1 MRFEGHPSG
10 TSTAVGPSFF
20 VGQNSEPRW
29 NHSLHDATNI
39 LRRLAWLCAGTAALF
54 VVAVLE
60 WQTWQASKSFTG
72 GRETVAVA
80 QEPAHGITHPDAQLS
95 SDRVSMAAAPMIV
108 RTMIALAPTTQPG
121 ITGSLGAAA
130 TLRHSSAVR
139 KTESAHNEN
148 LGQEADGKDSTRV
161 KWLRAAMWRG
171 DADAP
176 VSLANLYLEGKDV
189 SRSCDQAL
197 RLLESAAEKPNAR
210 ARNRLAA
217 MYEIGTCV
225 QRDHVQAYHWLSSA
239 LAADRNNSWAQQNL
253 DQTWR
258 EMTSEERTMA
268 EAYR

>member
-20 VGQNSEPRW
+20 VGQNSEPHG
-29 NHSLHDATNI
+29 NNSVHEATNI

-60 WQTWQASKSFTG
+60 WQTWQGSKSFTG

-80 QEPAHGITHPDAQLS
+80 QDSAQGRTHPDAQLS
-95 SDRVSMAAAPMIV
+95 SERVSMAAAPMIV
-108 RTMIALAPTTQPG
+108 RTMIAPASGTQPA
-121 ITGSLGAAA
+121 ITGSPSAAA
-130 TLRHSSAVR
+130 TLRQSSAVR
-139 KTESAHNEN
+139 KIESAHNEN
-148 LGQEADGKDSTRV
+148 LGQEGEVNDSTRV
-161 KWLRAAMWRG
+161 KRLRAAMWRG

-176 VSLANLYLEGKDV
+176 VSLANLYLEGKEV

-197 RLLESAAEKPNAR
+197 RLLESAAERPNAR

-225 QRDHVQAYHWLSSA
+225 QRDRVQAYHWLSSA

-253 DQTWR
+253 AQTWR